1 MVDRK
6 LGGLPVMAGD
16 ELVGI
21 ITETD
26 LFKVFLE
33 LLGARERAVRVSA
46 LVNNVPGE
54 LARMTR
60 AIFEAGG
67 NILALGTFMGE
78 STADT
83 QVLAKVDGVSAEALR
98 AALEPN
104 VKRIVDLRAAE
115 PG

>member
-1 MVDRK
+1 
-6 LGGLPVMAGD
+6 
-16 ELVGI
+16 VGI

-33 LLGARERAVRVSA
+33 LLGAREHAVRVSV

-54 LARMTR
+54 LARVTK

-67 NILALGTFMGE
+67 NILALGTFMGA

-83 QVLAKVDGVSAEALR
+83 EVLAKVDGLSTEALR

-104 VKRIVDLRAAE
+104 VKRIVDLRPKE
-115 PG
+115 QG